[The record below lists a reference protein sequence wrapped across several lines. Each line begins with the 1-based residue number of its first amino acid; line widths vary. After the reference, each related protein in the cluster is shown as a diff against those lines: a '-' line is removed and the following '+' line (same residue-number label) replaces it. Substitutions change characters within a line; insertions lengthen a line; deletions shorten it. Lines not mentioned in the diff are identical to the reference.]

1 MNIRLKWSPI
11 NKGFNLKLFEKISN
25 FKLIIL
31 VSIFLVLFDNIAFFR
46 NVINVYPVSLNN
58 MAFLGSLAVVLT
70 SFITLLLTL
79 VCSKY
84 TTKPILISI
93 VLLSSIVSYFMNTY
107 NTVFDTDMIRNIL
120 QTNRSESLDLFNFKL
135 VLYFMFLGVLPSIFI
150 YKINITYGSIKTELI
165 SKLKIILMSL
175 FIIVL
180 TGLSLSKFYTSF
192 LRENKPLRYYTNPT
206 YYIYSI
212 GKYINIAFGSDKVS
226 IKQIGTDAKIP
237 STDIDR
243 ELIVLVV
250 GEAARAD
257 HFSLNGYPRETNPL
271 LKKEDIINFPDMYS
285 CGTSTA
291 LSVPCMF
298 AIFGRKNYSD
308 KKAKSTENLLDVLS
322 HAGINILW
330 RDNNS
335 DSKGVALIV
344 PYEDYRNPQLN
355 PICDIECR
363 DEGMLEGLQEYIDKQ
378 KNGDIFIV
386 LHQMGNHGPAYY
398 KRYPIN
404 FEKFTPV
411 CQTNQIEKCT
421 KDEIINAYDNAILYT
436 DYFLSKVINLLKQN
450 SNRFETAMV
459 YLSDHGESLGES
471 GLYLHG
477 LPYVMAPDTQKH
489 IAAIMWFGDN
499 FKIDK
504 KSLNAISSEK
514 FSQDN
519 LFHTILGLM
528 EVNTSVY
535 NKNMDLINSAN

>member
-1 MNIRLKWSPI
+1 M
-11 NKGFNLKLFEKISN
+11 
-25 FKLIIL
+25 
-31 VSIFLVLFDNIAFFR
+31 FLVLFDNIAFFR
-46 NVINVYPVSLNN
+46 NVINTYPISLNN
-58 MAFLGSLAVVLT
+58 IAFLGSLAVVLL
-70 SFITLLLTL
+70 SFITLSLTL

-93 VLLSSIVSYFMNTY
+93 LLLSSIVSYFMNTY
-107 NTVFDTDMIRNIL
+107 NTVFDTHMLRNIL
-120 QTNRSESLDLFNFKL
+120 QTNSSESLELFNFKL
-135 VLYFMFLGVLPSIFI
+135 VLYFLLLGVLPSIFI
-150 YKINITYGSIKTELI
+150 YKINIIYGSIKTELT
-165 SKLKIILMSL
+165 SKLKIILISL
-175 FIIVL
+175 FVIISI
-180 TGLSLSKFYTSF
+180 GLSLSKFYTSF
-192 LRENKPLRYYTNPT
+192 LRENKPLRYYTNPP

-212 GKYINIAFGSDKVS
+212 GKYINIQFASDKIP
-226 IKQIGTDAKIP
+226 IKQIGTDAEIP
-237 STDIDR
+237 KTDIDR

-271 LKKEDIINFPDMYS
+271 LKKEDIINFSDMYS

-298 AIFGRKNYSD
+298 SIFGKNNYSN

-335 DSKGVALIV
+335 DSKAVALRV
-344 PYEDYRNPQLN
+344 PYEDYHTPRLN
-355 PICDIECR
+355 AICDIECR
-363 DEGMLEGLQEYIDKQ
+363 DEGMLGGLQAYIDKQ
-378 KNGDIFIV
+378 ENGDIFIV

-398 KRYPIN
+398 KRYPAN

-411 CQTNQIEKCT
+411 CRTNRIEKCT
-421 KDEIINAYDNAILYT
+421 NDEIINAYDNAILYT
-436 DYFLSKVINLLKQN
+436 DYFLSKVIHLLKQN
-450 SNRFETAMV
+450 SNKFETAMV
-459 YLSDHGESLGES
+459 YLSDHGESLGEN

-489 IAAIMWFGDN
+489 IAAVMWFGDK

-504 KSLNAISSEK
+504 KSLHAKSSER

-535 NKNMDLINSAN
+535 NKNMDIIHDANRRY